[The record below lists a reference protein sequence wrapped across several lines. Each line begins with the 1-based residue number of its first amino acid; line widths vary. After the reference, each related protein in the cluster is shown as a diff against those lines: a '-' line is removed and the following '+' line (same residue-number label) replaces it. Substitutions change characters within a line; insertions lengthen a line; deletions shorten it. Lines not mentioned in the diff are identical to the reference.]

1 MAAEGAGGGE
11 EGAVGPGR
19 ADCGRGDAEGGG
31 GPPCRLRRVRRGGQ
45 RRGSP
50 AAEAPRWERAA
61 GAPPGPPGAEGES
74 GRQGGGSRSDSAL
87 CGVTVRGFING

>member
-1 MAAEGAGGGE
+1 M
-11 EGAVGPGR
+11 GPGR

-74 GRQGGGSRSDSAL
+74 GRQGGGSRSGSVW